1 MNSKPDIHCITF
13 GGGSKRFRAA
23 AHRLAR
29 QAAASGFFTAATA
42 VTDLELLEDEQ
53 FRAEH
58 GAFAAS
64 NRRGFGYWIWKPY
77 ILLRKLRNVRDGDIV
92 FYCDAGC
99 EINPLG
105 AKVFAEYVRLL
116 QQNEVLL
123 FRLSQLNEHWT
134 KGDLLDLY
142 PQLAGKRHP
151 GNIAPRSG
159 ASLEADRRLDGSPA
173 SGRRNGDTGKST
185 ICDQ

>member
-134 KGDLLDLY
+134 KGDL
-142 PQLAGKRHP
+142 
-151 GNIAPRSG
+151 RSG
-159 ASLEADRRLDGSPA
+159 G
-173 SGRRNGDTGKST
+173 
-185 ICDQ
+185 